1 MFGSAVLGASSGR
14 VGQVDVAD
22 VSHDDIEPVGRQ
34 LGGYDRPMPPGLVS
48 RSARAAAL
56 AGGSPVAGPRKP
68 SGLTMRVC
76 PGQARV
82 RIRNC
87 RKGRYQERKEEPNVN
102 LRIFRR
108 VPARK
113 RGLLAMLAA
122 AVAASTS
129 LAVAAGAG
137 TAASAAPAA
146 PARADQVPA
155 EATGLGQL
163 SGICPRAS

>member
-1 MFGSAVLGASSGR
+1 
-14 VGQVDVAD
+14 
-22 VSHDDIEPVGRQ
+22 
-34 LGGYDRPMPPGLVS
+34 
-48 RSARAAAL
+48 
-56 AGGSPVAGPRKP
+56 
-68 SGLTMRVC
+68 
-76 PGQARV
+76 
-82 RIRNC
+82 
-87 RKGRYQERKEEPNVN
+87 VN